1 MINVG
6 IIGIGFI
13 GSVHY
18 HAWQKV
24 RGAKVTAIC
33 ETDPKRRS
41 GDWRDI
47 KGNFGPPG
55 QKMDLS
61 KVAQH
66 ATVGELLA
74 DQSVDLVDI
83 CLPNALHTPVT
94 MQALQAGKHVL
105 CEKPIATNLK
115 DADKMVRAAE
125 RSGQQLMIAQVLPFF
140 PEYHYAHR
148 VIAEGKF
155 GRMLGGHFK
164 RVISDPTW
172 IPDFYDPGTTGGP
185 MLDLHVHDAHFIRLL
200 CGMPSQ
206 VRSVG
211 TMRGEVAERF
221 STQFIFEGNDAMVT
235 ALCGVI
241 DQQGRPFTH
250 AFEIYLEG
258 ATLQFDDGVPLT
270 VFDAKGKSR
279 QPKLP
284 SGDPVDVFAR
294 ELGDA
299 AKAIRDDRPSKLLAG
314 QLARDALLLCERE
327 TKAIKTGRAVKL

>member
-1 MINVG
+1 MVNVG
-6 IIGIGFI
+6 IVGIGFI

-33 ETDPKRRS
+33 ETDPKRRA
-41 GDWRDI
+41 GDWRGI

-55 QKMDLS
+55 RKMDLS
-61 KVAQH
+61 GIGQYGDVD
-66 ATVGELLA
+66 EMLA
-74 DQSVDLVDI
+74 DAKLDLVDV

-94 MQALQAGKHVL
+94 LAALKAGKHVL
-105 CEKPIATNLK
+105 CEKPIATNMG
-115 DADKMVRAAE
+115 DANRMVRAAE
-125 RSGQQLMIAQVLPFF
+125 RAGRQLMIAHVLPFF
-140 PEYHYAHR
+140 PEYDFAQKAIADGKYGR
-148 VIAEGKF
+148 V
-155 GRMLGGHFK
+155 LGGHFK

-172 IPDFYDPGTTGGP
+172 IPDFYDPHTTGGP
-185 MLDLHVHDAHFIRLL
+185 MLDLHVHDAHFIRLV

-221 STQFIFEGNDAMVT
+221 STQFLFEGQDAMVT
-235 ALCGVI
+235 AMCGVI

-270 VFDAKGKSR
+270 VFDAKGKAK
-279 QPKLP
+279 QPKLA

-294 ELGDA
+294 ELTEA
-299 AKAIRDDRPSKLLAG
+299 TKAIRDNRPSPRLAG
-314 QLARDALLLCERE
+314 EMARDALLLCEKE
-327 TKAIKTGRAVKL
+327 TKAIATGRAVKV

>member
-6 IIGIGFI
+6 IVGIGFI

-33 ETDPKRRS
+33 ETDPKRRA
-41 GDWRDI
+41 GDWRGI

-55 QKMDLS
+55 QQMDLS
-61 KVAQH
+61 GIGQYGDVD
-66 ATVGELLA
+66 EMLA
-74 DQSVDLVDI
+74 DAKVDLVDI
-83 CLPNALHTPVT
+83 CLPNALHTQVT
-94 MQALQAGKHVL
+94 LAALNAGKHVL
-105 CEKPIATNLK
+105 CEKPIATTTG
-115 DADKMVRAAE
+115 DANRMVRAAE
-125 RSGQQLMIAQVLPFF
+125 RAGRQLMIAHVLPFF
-140 PEYHYAHR
+140 PEYDFAQKA
-148 VIAEGKF
+148 IAEGKF

-172 IPDFYDPGTTGGP
+172 IPDFYDPTTTGGP
-185 MLDLHVHDAHFIRLL
+185 MLDLHVHDAHFIRLV

-211 TMRGEVAERF
+211 TMRGDVAERF
-221 STQFIFEGNDAMVT
+221 STQFLFEGQDAMVT
-235 ALCGVI
+235 AMCGVI

-250 AFEIYLEG
+250 AFEIYLER
-258 ATLQFDDGVPLT
+258 ATLQFDEGVPLT
-270 VFDAKGKSR
+270 VFDEKGKAK

-294 ELGDA
+294 ELTEA
-299 AKAIRDDRPSKLLAG
+299 TKAIRDDRPSPRLAG
-314 QLARDALLLCERE
+314 ELARDALVLCEKE
-327 TKAIKTGRAVKL
+327 TKAIKTGRAVNV